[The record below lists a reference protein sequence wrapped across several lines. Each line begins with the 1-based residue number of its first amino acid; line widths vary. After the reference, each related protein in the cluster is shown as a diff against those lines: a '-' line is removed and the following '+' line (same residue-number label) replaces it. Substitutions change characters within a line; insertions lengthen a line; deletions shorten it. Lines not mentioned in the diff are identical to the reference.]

1 MGSDLKQRT
10 WEFALRCLK
19 LAQAL
24 PIHYL
29 GNHIKGQLI
38 RSSTST
44 AANYRASQLAQSKA
58 AFIAKLS
65 IALEEADESA
75 LWMEFVIEEKLVET
89 SKVEPL
95 LNEANEL
102 VKIMAQSRITA
113 QKDL

>member
-1 MGSDLKQRT
+1 MVSDLKQRT

-19 LAQAL
+19 LAHSL
-24 PIHYL
+24 PKHYL

-44 AANYRASQLAQSKA
+44 ASNYRASQLAQSKA

-65 IALEEADESA
+65 IALEEAVESA
-75 LWMEFVIEEKLVET
+75 LWMEFIIEEKLVKT
-89 SKVEPL
+89 LKVKPL

-102 VKIMAQSRITA
+102 VKIMAQSRIKA
-113 QKDL
+113 QNDS